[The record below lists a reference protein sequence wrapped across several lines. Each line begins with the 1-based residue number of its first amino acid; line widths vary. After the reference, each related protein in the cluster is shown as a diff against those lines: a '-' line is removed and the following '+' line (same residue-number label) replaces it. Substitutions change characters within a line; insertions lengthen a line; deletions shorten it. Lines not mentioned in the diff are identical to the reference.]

1 MLRKDNPTIIKNEQG
16 QFQLIDDPSHT
27 LETLPAKR
35 ALQVL
40 APYFADP
47 KKRIF
52 KTDLTYVSLLALI
65 KKLNHRLQRKG
76 LPEVIVSSQVDQY
89 IQAK

>member
-1 MLRKDNPTIIKNEQG
+1 MAMKFANPIIIKNEQG

-47 KKRIF
+47 EKRIF
-52 KTDLTYVSLLALI
+52 KTDLTYVSLIALI
-65 KKLNHRLQRKG
+65 KKLESVNNF
-76 LPEVIVSSQVDQY
+76 VY
-89 IQAK
+89 F